1 MNRPLPRAPKGA
13 PVEGISLRKFG
24 PKIVYPAVPSGDP
37 PRNGN
42 SPAFVVAPPI
52 CDAPTT
58 EAASGC
64 GLPSAQASGSANGE
78 ATKSAT
84 STPSDLLTTPV
95 RPEPG
100 PRETAAIADAKM
112 RVRARK
118 NRLAVAAQQIGEAL
132 ILGPRHSDIDGYSA
146 RMMDAFG
153 TNSISFIDQALG
165 RLAAIMR
172 RKGAVHPTEAE
183 LNAALAAIDGIQPG
197 DEIQAALAEQMIA
210 THETAM
216 EMLTRA
222 KQADLM
228 PTLQECGSLAVKL
241 FRTYTAQVE
250 ALVRL
255 RRGGEQRVIVQHVNV
270 NEGGQAIVGAVNHP
284 GGSEK

>member
-1 MNRPLPRAPKGA
+1 
-13 PVEGISLRKFG
+13 
-24 PKIVYPAVPSGDP
+24 
-37 PRNGN
+37 
-42 SPAFVVAPPI
+42 
-52 CDAPTT
+52 
-58 EAASGC
+58 
-64 GLPSAQASGSANGE
+64 
-78 ATKSAT
+78 
-84 STPSDLLTTPV
+84 
-95 RPEPG
+95 
-100 PRETAAIADAKM
+100 M

-241 FRTYTAQVE
+241 LRTYTAQVE

-270 NEGGQAIVGAVNHP
+270 NEGGQAIVGAVNRP